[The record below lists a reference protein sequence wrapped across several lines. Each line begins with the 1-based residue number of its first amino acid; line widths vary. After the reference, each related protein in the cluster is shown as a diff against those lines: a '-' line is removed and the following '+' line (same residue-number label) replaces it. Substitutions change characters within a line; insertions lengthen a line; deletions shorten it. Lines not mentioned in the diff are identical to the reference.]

1 VQVARLRIGQHD
13 GANYIV
19 GCGVFAQGR
28 KRRVGVMY
36 LSRGRVAKMDFTGQG
51 AKWEFYMSCIPG
63 FLFRNP
69 HFFSFSRNVFAFSQM
84 FRRVS
89 SEKRR
94 S

>member
-28 KRRVGVMY
+28 KRRDGVMY
-36 LSRGRVAKMDFTGQG
+36 LVEVGWRKWALPGRVRSVICPAFPV
-51 AKWEFYMSCIPG
+51 FYFVILP
-63 FLFRNP
+63 
-69 HFFSFSRNVFAFSQM
+69 FFFFPNVFAFSQM